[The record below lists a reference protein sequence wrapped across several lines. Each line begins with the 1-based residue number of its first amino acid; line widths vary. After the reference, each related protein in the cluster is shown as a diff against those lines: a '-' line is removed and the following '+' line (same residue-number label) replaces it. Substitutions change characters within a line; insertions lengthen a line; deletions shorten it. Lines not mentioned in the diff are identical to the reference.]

1 MTEKYSNVLQEIMN
15 RKPYWF
21 IKWGN
26 PFILVIIIIFLGF
39 TRFWHHYETTEATID
54 FISLEEY
61 LELNS
66 KSAHANQ
73 NIDRKS
79 VVATVYLSKQFEE
92 YFSSEKSIKVLYDD
106 KEIDAKIINTYQD
119 SLNLNIV
126 MLLDES
132 SDKYYK
138 KRMLPLNNKKAKL
151 VLNESSIFEKIYD
164 LMIQPSNRI
173 PVN

>member
-26 PFILVIIIIFLGF
+26 PLILVTIIICLVL
-39 TRFWHHYETTEATID
+39 TRFWHHYETIETSID
-54 FISLEEY
+54 FRSLEEY
-61 LELNS
+61 LELNP
-66 KSAHANQ
+66 KNVITDQ

-79 VVATVYLSKQFEE
+79 VAATVYISKQFEE
-92 YFSSEKSIKVLYDD
+92 HFSSEKNIKVLYDD
-106 KEIDAKIINTYQD
+106 KEIDAKIINTYKD
-119 SLNLNIV
+119 SLNLKIV
-126 MLLDES
+126 MLLDAS

-138 KRMLPLNNKKAKL
+138 KQMLPLNNKKAKL

-164 LMIQPSNRI
+164 MMIQPSNKI
-173 PVN
+173 PIN